1 MNQKRHRTAG
11 KQNIALSRNPGN
23 ARELAFVVLDE
34 HQRSGKFVSALL
46 DARLRE
52 SHCSVSGE
60 DRRLA
65 TAIVYGIV
73 RRQATLDALIEPHL
87 QRPRHTIEEAL
98 WTFMQMGVYQLV
110 FLTSVPA
117 HAAVYETVETAK
129 RLGKPRWG
137 RFLNGIL
144 RAVERNLSDVLLD
157 HPAADAVPMTD
168 GRYRQCQ
175 NPIFPNP
182 ETEPGEYFTQAFSF
196 PDWLTQRWLQR
207 LSWDELIRLGF
218 WFNTPAKIWLRVNV
232 LKTTREKLLF
242 ALEEAG
248 IRAVA
253 GNLPEA
259 VCLEGPARIEQL
271 PGFSEGWFSVQD
283 DSAMQAARL
292 LSPQPGQIVLDLCAA
307 PGTKTTHL
315 AERMSDHGT
324 ILATDVNAE
333 RLGRIEENVRRL
345 GLAIIQTQTIS
356 ENGENIPN
364 GPFDAVLVDVPCS
377 NTGVLGKRPEVRWRL
392 RPGDLEELPALQK
405 RLLEAACK
413 RLKPGGRL
421 VYATCSIEPEE
432 NGEVINAILE
442 SCPEIQLLEEI
453 EHVPGKPAD
462 GGYQALLCRRD

>member
-1 MNQKRHRTAG
+1 MNQKPHRSAG
-11 KQNIALSRNPGN
+11 KKNIDLTQTPGN

-34 HQRSGKFVSALL
+34 HQRSGKFAAVLL

-52 SHCSVSGE
+52 GRFSGE

-65 TAIVYGIV
+65 TEIVYGIV

-87 QRPRHTIEEAL
+87 QRPRHKIEDAL

-129 RLGKPRWG
+129 RLGKLRWRG
-137 RFLNGIL
+137 FLNGIL
-144 RAVERNLSDVLLD
+144 RAVERNLTDLFSD
-157 HPAADAVPMTD
+157 HAAADAIPITA
-168 GRYRQCQ
+168 GRYRQCSH
-175 NPIFPNP
+175 PIFPNP
-182 ETEPGEYFTQAFSF
+182 ETDPGAYFAKAFSF
-196 PDWLTQRWLQR
+196 PDWLSQRWLKR
-207 LSWDELIRLGF
+207 LSRDELTRIGF

-232 LKTTREKLLF
+232 LKTTREKLLV

-248 IRAVA
+248 ITAVA

-259 VCLEGPARIEQL
+259 VRLEDSARIEQL

-283 DSAMQAARL
+283 YSAMQAARL
-292 LSPQPGQIVLDLCAA
+292 LSPQPGQFVLDLCAA

-315 AERMSDHGT
+315 AELMQNQGT

-345 GLAIIQTQTIS
+345 GLEIIQTQKIS
-356 ENGENIPN
+356 EDGEDIPN

-377 NTGVLGKRPEVRWRL
+377 NTGVLGKRPEARWRL
-392 RPGDLEELPALQK
+392 RPEDFKELPALQK

-413 RLKPGGRL
+413 RLKSGGRL
-421 VYATCSIEPEE
+421 VYSTCSIEPEE
-432 NGEVINAILE
+432 NNEVVRSILE

-462 GGYQALLCRRD
+462 GGYQALLCRRE